1 MESLPSANIRQHKLD
16 QQRKLI
22 EVIFFLHW
30 LIICGLEFSIFFVS
44 DLLIE
49 VTFVVLFQEKQRIKR
64 QQQNKKIE
72 LSDLKSGEI
81 LILT

>member
-22 EVIFFLHW
+22 EVIFYIKISPLFFVSYL
-30 LIICGLEFSIFFVS
+30 LIRGLFVVDWGDFFVDWFYLWIKILNCFVS

-49 VTFVVLFQEKQRIKR
+49 VIFYL
-64 QQQNKKIE
+64 
-72 LSDLKSGEI
+72 
-81 LILT
+81 